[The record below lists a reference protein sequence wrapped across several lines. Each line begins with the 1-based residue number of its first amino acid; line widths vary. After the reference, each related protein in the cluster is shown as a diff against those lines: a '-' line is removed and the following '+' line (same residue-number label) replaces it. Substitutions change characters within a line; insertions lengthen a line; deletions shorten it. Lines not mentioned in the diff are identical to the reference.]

1 MHNKTNLSYFCN
13 AMKSAISFILS
24 SIIFLAS
31 FQNSLF
37 YVDYQINTEFY
48 ETYCINKQNPELDC
62 NGKCQVKKATE
73 QSQNPASQ
81 IKYAFELNILPS
93 KPLETEIRNPFS
105 LELKSKKFSY
115 NPIFT
120 LDGYT
125 HILPDPPKNLA

>member
-1 MHNKTNLSYFCN
+1 
-13 AMKSAISFILS
+13 MKSAISFILS

-48 ETYCINKQNPELDC
+48 ETYCINKQKPELDC

-73 QSQNPASQ
+73 QSQNPVSQ

-93 KPLETEIRNPFS
+93 KPIETEIKNPFS
-105 LELKSKKFSY
+105 LELKTKKFSY
-115 NPIFT
+115 DHIFT

>member
-1 MHNKTNLSYFCN
+1 
-13 AMKSAISFILS
+13 MKSAISFILS

-48 ETYCINKQNPELDC
+48 ETYCINKQKPELDC

-73 QSQNPASQ
+73 QSQNPTSQ

-93 KPLETEIRNPFS
+93 KPIETEIKNPFS
-105 LELKSKKFSY
+105 LELKTKKFSY
-115 NPIFT
+115 DHIFT

>member
-1 MHNKTNLSYFCN
+1 
-13 AMKSAISFILS
+13 MKSAISFILS

-48 ETYCINKQNPELDC
+48 ETYCINKQKPELDC

-73 QSQNPASQ
+73 QSQNPTSQ

-105 LELKSKKFSY
+105 LELKTKKFSY
-115 NPIFT
+115 NHIFT

>member
-1 MHNKTNLSYFCN
+1 
-13 AMKSAISFILS
+13 MKSAISFILS

-48 ETYCINKQNPELDC
+48 ETYCINKQKPELDC

-73 QSQNPASQ
+73 KSQNPASQ
-81 IKYAFELNILPS
+81 IKYAFELNILPC
-93 KPLETEIRNPFS
+93 KPIEMEIKNPFS
-105 LELKSKKFSY
+105 LELKTKKFSY
-115 NPIFT
+115 DHIFT

>member
-1 MHNKTNLSYFCN
+1 
-13 AMKSAISFILS
+13 MKSAISFILS
-24 SIIFLAS
+24 SILFLAS

-48 ETYCINKQNPELDC
+48 ETYCIYKQKPELDC
-62 NGKCQVKKATE
+62 NGKCQVKTATE
-73 QSQNPASQ
+73 HSQNPASK
-81 IKYAFELNILPS
+81 IKYAFELNILPC
-93 KPLETEIRNPFS
+93 KPFETEIKNPFS

>member
-1 MHNKTNLSYFCN
+1 
-13 AMKSAISFILS
+13 MKSAISFILS

-48 ETYCINKQNPELDC
+48 ETYCINKQKPELDC

-73 QSQNPASQ
+73 QSQNPTSQ

-93 KPLETEIRNPFS
+93 KPIETEIKNPFS
-105 LELKSKKFSY
+105 LELKTKKFSY

>member
-1 MHNKTNLSYFCN
+1 
-13 AMKSAISFILS
+13 MKSAISFILS

-48 ETYCINKQNPELDC
+48 ETYCINKQKPELDC

-73 QSQNPASQ
+73 QSQNPTSQ

-93 KPLETEIRNPFS
+93 KPIETEIKNPFS

>member
-1 MHNKTNLSYFCN
+1 
-13 AMKSAISFILS
+13 MKSAISFILS

-48 ETYCINKQNPELDC
+48 ETYCINKQKPELDC

-93 KPLETEIRNPFS
+93 KPIETEIKNPFS
-105 LELKSKKFSY
+105 LELKTKKFSY
-115 NPIFT
+115 NQIFT

>member
-1 MHNKTNLSYFCN
+1 
-13 AMKSAISFILS
+13 MKSAISFILS

-48 ETYCINKQNPELDC
+48 ETYCINKQKPELDC

-93 KPLETEIRNPFS
+93 KPIETEIKNPFS
-105 LELKSKKFSY
+105 LELKTKKFSY

-125 HILPDPPKNLA
+125 HILPVPPKNLA

>member
-1 MHNKTNLSYFCN
+1 MNLSYFCN

-24 SIIFLAS
+24 SILFLAS

-48 ETYCINKQNPELDC
+48 ETYCINKQKPELDC

-73 QSQNPASQ
+73 KSQNPASQ

>member
-1 MHNKTNLSYFCN
+1 MNLSYFCN

-48 ETYCINKQNPELDC
+48 ETYCINKQKPELDC

-73 QSQNPASQ
+73 QSQNPTSQ

-93 KPLETEIRNPFS
+93 KPIETEIKNPFS

-115 NPIFT
+115 NHIFT

>member
-1 MHNKTNLSYFCN
+1 
-13 AMKSAISFILS
+13 MKSAISFILS

-48 ETYCINKQNPELDC
+48 ETYCINKQKPELDC

-93 KPLETEIRNPFS
+93 KHIETEIRNPFS

>member
-48 ETYCINKQNPELDC
+48 ETYCINKQKPELDC

-81 IKYAFELNILPS
+81 IKYAFELNILPC
-93 KPLETEIRNPFS
+93 KPIEMEIKNPFS
-105 LELKSKKFSY
+105 LELKTKKFSY
-115 NPIFT
+115 DHIFT

>member
-1 MHNKTNLSYFCN
+1 
-13 AMKSAISFILS
+13 MKSAISFILS

-48 ETYCINKQNPELDC
+48 ETYCINKQKPELDC

-93 KPLETEIRNPFS
+93 KPIETEIKNPFS
-105 LELKSKKFSY
+105 LELKTKKFSY
-115 NPIFT
+115 NHIFT

>member
-1 MHNKTNLSYFCN
+1 
-13 AMKSAISFILS
+13 MKSAISFILS

-48 ETYCINKQNPELDC
+48 ETYCINKQKPELDC

-73 QSQNPASQ
+73 QSQNPTSQ

-93 KPLETEIRNPFS
+93 KPIETEIKNPFS
-105 LELKSKKFSY
+105 VELKTKKFSY
-115 NPIFT
+115 NHIFT

>member
-1 MHNKTNLSYFCN
+1 MNLSYFCN

-48 ETYCINKQNPELDC
+48 ETYCINKQKPELDC

-73 QSQNPASQ
+73 KSQNPASQ

-93 KPLETEIRNPFS
+93 KPIETEIKNPFS
-105 LELKSKKFSY
+105 LELKTKKFSY

>member
-1 MHNKTNLSYFCN
+1 
-13 AMKSAISFILS
+13 MKSAISFILS

-48 ETYCINKQNPELDC
+48 ETYCINKQKPELDC

-73 QSQNPASQ
+73 QAQNPASQ
-81 IKYAFELNILPS
+81 IKYAFELNILPC
-93 KPLETEIRNPFS
+93 KPIETEIKNPFS
-105 LELKSKKFSY
+105 VELITKKFSY